1 MTSLRILLVDDDASL
16 GALLAEVLEGMGHI
30 VCGLEA
36 TEDGAV
42 LAALAT
48 RPDLMIVDQ
57 QLRTGS
63 GAAAVVAIARVAT
76 IPHILMS
83 GERLPATM
91 GSAPYLQKPFA
102 IRDLVNAIERTRGAV
117 HPSPAEAR

>member
-1 MTSLRILLVDDDASL
+1 MKPLRILLVDDDASL
-16 GALLAEVLEGMGHI
+16 GALLAEVLEDMGHV

-36 TEDGAV
+36 TEAGAV

-57 QLRTGS
+57 RLRTGS
-63 GAAAVVAIARVAT
+63 GTEAVMAIARVAT
-76 IPHILMS
+76 LPHIMMS

-91 GSAPYLQKPFA
+91 GSARTLQKPFA
-102 IRDLVNAIERTRGAV
+102 IRDLVNAIEQTRGAV
-117 HPSPAEAR
+117 HPSPA